1 MTGRPF
7 DGTHTDG
14 GYVDLLVHR
23 PAMGPVTALLRVERL
38 AYDAVPPFAFTSS
51 RITTGARIRLLDTL
65 ALSVGVLRHT
75 STEPGEGNTGRPR
88 HGPHV
93 LAAPAVTDH
102 TPAVDP
108 GAPPMRWH
116 QRMEAR
122 VAVGVSLVV
131 GAALGAVLVTTSRV
145 VTARSLGRA
154 ASQLELAHRS
164 FERLLDARADSAAAL
179 TRLVTEL
186 PVFRAHLTDARLA
199 ADEPTVAAM
208 ADGYRQQLGAAFCIV
223 TNGRGRWLGAAG
235 WPRDDDAA
243 ALDLAIRGALE
254 GGERRDVV
262 HVNDNL
268 HLVVSEPARFADE
281 VLGTMTVGFSLDDT
295 VARELAQVTRY
306 QVTLFSGAHVSGSS
320 LPRMQRQ
327 ALGDD
332 VQQNPSFERVHVRT
346 LGPRRYIEGA
356 FPLLSTQPAG
366 SRDRLVL
373 LDDWSPTQSF
383 IDELEREI
391 CGPAWSL
398 SASRC
403 SAVSS

>member
-1 MTGRPF
+1 
-7 DGTHTDG
+7 
-14 GYVDLLVHR
+14 
-23 PAMGPVTALLRVERL
+23 
-38 AYDAVPPFAFTSS
+38 
-51 RITTGARIRLLDTL
+51 
-65 ALSVGVLRHT
+65 
-75 STEPGEGNTGRPR
+75 
-88 HGPHV
+88 
-93 LAAPAVTDH
+93 
-102 TPAVDP
+102 
-108 GAPPMRWH
+108 MRWH

-145 VTARSLGRA
+145 VTTRSLGRA

-164 FERLLDARADSAAAL
+164 FERLLDSRADSAAAL

-208 ADGYRQQLGAAFCIV
+208 ADGYRQQLGATFCIV

-235 WPRDDDAA
+235 WPHTEDASALDDAVH
-243 ALDLAIRGALE
+243 GALE
-254 GGERRDVV
+254 GGERRAVV
-262 HVNDNL
+262 RVREDL

-281 VLGTMTVGFSLDDT
+281 VLGTMTVGFALDDS

-306 QVTLFSGAHVSGSS
+306 QVTLFSGARVSGSS
-320 LPRMQRQ
+320 LPARQRL
-327 ALGDD
+327 ALAGD
-332 VQQNPSFERVHVRT
+332 VIRNPSIDRVR
-346 LGPRRYIEGA
+346 LREIGPRRYIEGT

-383 IDELEREI
+383 VDELEHEIVRAGLVTFVLALVGGVVLSRRISRPLREFAAAAGEI
-391 CGPAWSL
+391 AEGNWNRRVA
-398 SASRC
+398 ARGRRRGRQHGRR
-403 SAVSS
+403 VQHDD